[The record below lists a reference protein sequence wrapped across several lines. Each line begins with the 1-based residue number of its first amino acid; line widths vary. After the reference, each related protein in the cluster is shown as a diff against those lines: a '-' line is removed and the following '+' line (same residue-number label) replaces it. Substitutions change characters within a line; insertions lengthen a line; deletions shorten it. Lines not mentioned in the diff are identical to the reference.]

1 MTPFK
6 SFLLLFLSLFF
17 IACAGSTQPTRQG
30 PPKWI
35 DVPPSDGKIYGIGQA
50 SYNYYGVNAQKQE
63 AMAQAIDM
71 IARQKGVKV
80 ENSLERIKRVDKGQV
95 SKSSSIGYSFQS
107 VDGTTVN
114 AKIQDAYHDKYR
126 DVYHIL
132 MIEY

>member
-1 MTPFK
+1 MSFFK
-6 SFLLLFLSLFF
+6 SLSFLVSTLFF
-17 IACAGSTQPTRQG
+17 IACSGSPQIARQG

-95 SKSSSIGYSFQS
+95 SRASSIGYSFQT
-107 VDGTTVN
+107 VNGTTVN
-114 AKIQDAYHDKYR
+114 AKIQDVYHDKYK